1 MSGSMSARSPKTATN
16 RGNGCW
22 TEARC
27 TRVELE
33 RGSVA
38 EVLLAMIEFSWWR
51 FPGTLQS
58 LPGQSEMA

>member
-1 MSGSMSARSPKTATN
+1 MSGSMSVRSPKTAMN

-38 EVLLAMIEFSWWR
+38 EVLLAMIEFSWW
-51 FPGTLQS
+51 S
-58 LPGQSEMA
+58 